1 MIIKKIISTVLCML
15 ILLSSTT
22 LPISAAWNGCCSN
35 AQINNQVQLFN
46 KTKLKKLNWYIL
58 CGSFDHFITKD
69 LITVYKKLIDLE
81 VSDISVANELNKTA
95 NGGNSNSIGSQLDNI
110 FSFMD
115 IVSEKY
121 YTNQFEKTDLR
132 DSRCYFIANLNT
144 KIRNLIARID
154 QVSNL

>member
-22 LPISAAWNGCCSN
+22 LPISATWNGCCSN

-46 KTKLKKLNWYIL
+46 KTKLKKLKWYIL
-58 CGSFDHFITKD
+58 CVSFDHFITKD
-69 LITVYKKLIDLE
+69 LITVYKKLIALE
-81 VSDISVANELNKTA
+81 VSDISVANELNETA
-95 NGGNSNSIGSQLDNI
+95 NGGNSNSIGSQLNNI

-115 IVSEKY
+115 IIIEKY
-121 YTNQFEKTDLR
+121 YTNQSKKSDFDNLK
-132 DSRCYFIANLNT
+132 CYFNANLNT
-144 KIRNLIARID
+144 KIRNLITRID